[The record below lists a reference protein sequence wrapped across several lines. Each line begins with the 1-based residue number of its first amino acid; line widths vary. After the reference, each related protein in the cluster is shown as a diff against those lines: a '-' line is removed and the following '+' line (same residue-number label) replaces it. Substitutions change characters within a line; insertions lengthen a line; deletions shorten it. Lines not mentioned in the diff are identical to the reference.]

1 MNTQLSIVYDDVV
14 VGSNP
19 TREICNSVGRVHL

>member
-1 MNTQLSIVYDDVV
+1 MRLCNNITSKDVV

-19 TREICNSVGRVHL
+19 TGRAIYLEAPVTR